1 MDELL
6 ILTRFYLLI
15 AMIRGADRA
24 KCLEN
29 EHRIKVFVRNPE
41 ETGRPEFSTCFHT
54 PVRHWQLKLPCHNM
68 TSVAGGLMTQEV
80 GTESCLIEIAPYPQ
94 TEHLD
99 GAGFSYNG
107 GN

>member
-1 MDELL
+1 
-6 ILTRFYLLI
+6 
-15 AMIRGADRA
+15 
-24 KCLEN
+24 
-29 EHRIKVFVRNPE
+29 
-41 ETGRPEFSTCFHT
+41 
-54 PVRHWQLKLPCHNM
+54 M

>member
-1 MDELL
+1 
-6 ILTRFYLLI
+6 
-15 AMIRGADRA
+15 
-24 KCLEN
+24 LEN

-41 ETGRPEFSTCFHT
+41 ETGRPQFSTCFHT